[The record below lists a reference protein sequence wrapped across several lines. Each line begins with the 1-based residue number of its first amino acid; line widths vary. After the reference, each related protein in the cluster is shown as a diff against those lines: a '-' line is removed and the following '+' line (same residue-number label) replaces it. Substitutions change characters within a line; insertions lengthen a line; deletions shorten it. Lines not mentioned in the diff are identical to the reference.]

1 MSMTKTELVAE
12 ISKAT
17 NISKK
22 DTEATI
28 KAFTDV
34 VGKELKKG
42 GKVQLIGFGTFE
54 VAKRAARK
62 GRNPQTGKEIK
73 IAASKSPKF
82 KAGAGLKNL
91 VNGKKK

>member
-1 MSMTKTELVAE
+1 MNKTELVSA
-12 ISKAT
+12 ISKET
-17 NISKK
+17 KVSKR

-34 VGKELKKG
+34 VAKELKKG

-62 GRNPQTGKEIK
+62 GRNPQSGKEIK

-82 KAGAGLKNL
+82 KAGAALKNL

>member
-1 MSMTKTELVAE
+1 MNKTELVAA
-12 ISKAT
+12 ISKET
-17 NISKK
+17 KVSKK

-34 VGKELKKG
+34 VAKELKKG

-82 KAGAGLKNL
+82 TAGAALKNL

>member
-1 MSMTKTELVAE
+1 MNKTELIEAIAKE
-12 ISKAT
+12 TKL
-17 NISKK
+17 SKK
-22 DTEATI
+22 DTKATV

-34 VGKELKKG
+34 VAKELKKG

-54 VAKRAARK
+54 VTKRAART

-73 IAASKSPKF
+73 IAASKTPKF
-82 KAGAGLKNL
+82 KAGAALKNL